1 MLQKF
6 PVNNFEQSRYCSQ
19 FNEDFIKNYN
29 EESDK
34 GYFIEEKKFFE
45 KLHELHNHLPFLPER
60 MKIENVKKFVAHLH
74 DKTEFVIHIRN
85 FKQVLNHGLL
95 CKKVHRVI
103 KFNQHAW
110 LKPYI
115 DMNTDLKKAKNDSE
129 KYFS

>member
-1 MLQKF
+1 MKK
-6 PVNNFEQSRYCSQ
+6 V
-19 FNEDFIKNYN
+19 IK
-29 EESDK
+29 DTLL
-34 GYFIEEKKFFE
+34 KKKTFLE

-60 MKIENVKKFVAHLH
+60 MKIENVKKLVAIYMI
-74 DKTEFVIHIRN
+74 KNIRN

-95 CKKVHRVI
+95 WKKVHRVI
-103 KFNQHAW
+103 NFNQHAW